1 MYLTPTFDEED
12 LKIQKFSKNTSVL
25 QILQNTMLRIIM
37 GFDLKQHIN
46 MKHLR
51 EQIKMMSVNQMCVY
65 HTVIEAYNVVKYSS
79 SKQIKMKW
87 EDKFENTY
95 SIRSE
100 TKISLKIPEKPMKK
114 CTGFTYYGAKLY
126 NQLPRSC
133 KETPNQSTFKIQ
145 LRKWIWE
152 NIPSH

>member
-46 MKHLR
+46 IKQLR
-51 EQIKMMSVNQMCVY
+51 ERIKMMSVNQMCVY

-95 SIRSE
+95 SLRSE
-100 TKISLKIPEKPMKK
+100 TKNSLKIPEKPMKN
-114 CTGFTYYGAKLY
+114 CTGFTYCGAKLY
-126 NQLPRSC
+126 NQLPRSV

-152 NIPSH
+152 NIPSY